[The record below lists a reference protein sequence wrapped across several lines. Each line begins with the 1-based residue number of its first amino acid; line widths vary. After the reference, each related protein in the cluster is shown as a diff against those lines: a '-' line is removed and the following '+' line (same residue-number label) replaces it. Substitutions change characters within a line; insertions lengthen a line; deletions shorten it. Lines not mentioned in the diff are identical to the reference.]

1 MFLTKSFEKKTIH
14 TKTMGNLEKGNGSEA
29 VMETI
34 AARRP
39 LMYDEYNLCE
49 MAHGNQLFLLQKQF
63 AY

>member
-1 MFLTKSFEKKTIH
+1 
-14 TKTMGNLEKGNGSEA
+14 MGNLEKGNGSEA